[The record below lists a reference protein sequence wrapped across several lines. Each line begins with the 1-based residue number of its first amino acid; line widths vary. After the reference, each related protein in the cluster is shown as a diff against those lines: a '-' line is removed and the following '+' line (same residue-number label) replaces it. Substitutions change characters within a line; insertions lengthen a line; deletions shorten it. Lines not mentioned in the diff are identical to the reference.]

1 MEMFGEVPRKLP
13 GDAVLAPM
21 RADRFQRNVVNGRGP
36 YNGSM
41 QLFVA

>member
-1 MEMFGEVPRKLP
+1 MEMFGEIPRKLP
-13 GDAVLAPM
+13 GDAVLAPG
-21 RADRFQRNVVNGRGP
+21 RQIQRNIVNGRGA